1 MRYAKITE
9 RLEGLG
15 SDKWA
20 VHIEG
25 KEREARGESLIF
37 LSIGEPDAEVPT
49 AIMEIAERQMRAG
62 RTRYSH
68 GRGEPQILR
77 ALSSMYSR
85 RAGRHVG
92 PVPVPAWHPGGSLRG
107 YHGHHRYRR

>member
-25 KEREARGESLIF
+25 KDREARGEKLLF
-37 LSIGEPDAEVPT
+37 LSIGEPDAAVPEV
-49 AIMEIAERQMRAG
+49 IMDVADLQMRAG
-62 RTRYSH
+62 GTRYYNH
-68 GRGEPQILR
+68 RGAPALLR
-77 ALSSMYSR
+77 ALSAMYLQR
-85 RAGRHVG
+85 TGRQFS
-92 PVPVPAWHPGGSLRG
+92 PSQFLFLPGTQ
-107 YHGHHRYRR
+107 